1 MSMGDDKTSEE
12 SDAVEFLSD
21 LRTLIIVQF
30 LTLWEAGYVP
40 MNLILAFVASQTTIR
55 TLWNRL
61 RNVDKKVIGFICEEC
76 DHVGSNLM

>member
-55 TLWNRL
+55 TL
-61 RNVDKKVIGFICEEC
+61 
-76 DHVGSNLM
+76 